1 MRKGIL
7 VLIVMLATALSAGA
21 ESRNHGITESRNSGI
36 TELRNYGATESGD
49 CGITAEK
56 GDSVTQGKKS
66 VVEVFCGADL
76 SYSDTNFMRLYNA
89 LINLTPGVR
98 WNMGKGWMTTAQ
110 LSYAVLNLGYSSSYK
125 YPRLGMA
132 AVSKELSLKKDNH
145 LKFTAGLFTRDRYG
159 VDVRWMMPVCSW
171 FMLQARVGVTNMW
184 WLSVKEHA
192 FETKG
197 WTPTGTIGA
206 NFWIDKWATEFRLSG
221 GRYVNEDFG
230 MEGEAYCH
238 FNHCS
243 VGAFAQYHEL
253 YHHTTLKS
261 YTNRFSGGFRVV
273 MMIPPY
279 KYKKYRKVRVR
290 PASNFRLTYN
300 AQSDGHS
307 MKKYHTD
314 PEENEREY
322 QMDVKWGTGLYR

>member
-7 VLIVMLATALSAGA
+7 VLIVMLATALSANA
-21 ESRNHGITESRNSGI
+21 GITESRNSGI
-36 TELRNYGATESGD
+36 AE
-49 CGITAEK
+49 EK

-243 VGAFAQYHEL
+243 VGAFAQYHEIYNQTNL
-253 YHHTTLKS
+253 KKS
-261 YTNRFSGGFRVV
+261 YSHHFSGGFRVV

-300 AQSDGHS
+300 AQSDGYS

>member
-1 MRKGIL
+1 MRKVIL
-7 VLIVMLATALSAGA
+7 IILLTLETLVSLGQEKKPTV
-21 ESRNHGITESRNSGI
+21 
-36 TELRNYGATESGD
+36 EL
-49 CGITAEK
+49 
-56 GDSVTQGKKS
+56 
-66 VVEVFCGADL
+66 FCGADL
-76 SYSDTNFMRLYNA
+76 SYSDTNFMRLYNL
-89 LINLTPGVR
+89 LINLTPGVK
-98 WNMGKGWMTTAQ
+98 WNMGHGWTTTGQ
-110 LSYAVLNLGYSSSYK
+110 LSYAVVNLGYSSSYK

-145 LKFTAGLFTRDRYG
+145 LKFTAGLFNRERYG

-171 FMLQARVGVTNMW
+171 LMFQARVGLTNSW
-184 WLSVKEHA
+184 WLSVKEHQ
-192 FETKG
+192 FEVKG
-197 WTPTGTIGA
+197 WTPTGIVGA
-206 NFWIDKWATEFRLSG
+206 NFWIDKWATEFRISG
-221 GRYVNEDFG
+221 GRYINEDWG

-238 FNHCS
+238 FHHCS

-253 YHHTTLKS
+253 YGNYAH
-261 YTNRFSGGFRVV
+261 RFSGGFRVV

-279 KYKKYRKVRVR
+279 KYKKPAKKVRVR